1 MVDKFSR
8 NLHFACVSQLC
19 HSAQRGELRRCGG
32 IRAAGGTMSITEETE
47 AEQGDQSGPA
57 AKTASASWSQSG
69 GAWHWIL
76 LPEPL
81 LGTTL

>member
-1 MVDKFSR
+1 
-8 NLHFACVSQLC
+8 
-19 HSAQRGELRRCGG
+19 
-32 IRAAGGTMSITEETE
+32 MSVTEETE